1 MINFSAFPVRQTNNY
16 LWIKIPAGLAVL
28 SFLISF
34 ALIASPSVS
43 ERELGLTIFQI
54 TGFVVVVV
62 LSIFL
67 FVIPIWFT
75 KYIITR
81 FIRVVTQGYPMS
93 VSAYDN
99 INSFEKFAV
108 DNGYEY
114 IKYNPQT
121 TAPHDLYAGMYE
133 KDKLDDVYIL
143 YQIQGVNEGKDFSLY
158 CLAIAEGS
166 WPGRSERRGMA
177 YAHDT
182 DGRRI
187 EYATV
192 LSTTSQI
199 PRKRLGEIKV
209 LNVENRSAIFV
220 NGYISDRNTLKK
232 MFDLL
237 DANH

>member
-1 MINFSAFPVRQTNNY
+1 MMINFSAFPVRQINNY

-34 ALIASPSVS
+34 ALIARPSVA
-43 ERELGLTIFQI
+43 EKELGLTIFQI
-54 TGFVVVVV
+54 TGFVVVV
-62 LSIFL
+62 LLTIFL
-67 FVIPIWFT
+67 FVISMWFT

-81 FIRVVTQGYPMS
+81 FIRVVTEGYPVS

-99 INSFEKFAV
+99 ISSFEKFAI
-108 DNGYEY
+108 DNDYEY

-121 TAPHDLYAGMYE
+121 IAPHNLYTGMYE
-133 KDKLDDVYIL
+133 KAKLDDVYIL
-143 YQIQGVNEGKDFSLY
+143 YQIQGVYKGNNFSLY

-177 YAHDT
+177 YAHDI

-192 LSTTSQI
+192 LSTPSHV
-199 PRKRLGEIKV
+199 PRKRFGDIKV
-209 LNVENRSAIFV
+209 LNDKNRSVIFV

-237 DANH
+237 D

>member
-1 MINFSAFPVRQTNNY
+1 MNFSAFPVRETNTY
-16 LWIKIPAGLAVL
+16 LWFKIPAGLVVL
-28 SFLISF
+28 SLLISF
-34 ALIASPSVS
+34 VLISRPSVS
-43 ERELGLTIFQI
+43 ERDLGLTIFQI
-54 TGFVVVVV
+54 TGFVIVGV

-67 FVIPIWFT
+67 FVISIWFT

-81 FIRVVTQGYPMS
+81 FIRVVTEGYPVL

-99 INSFEKFAV
+99 ISSFEKFAV

-133 KDKLDDVYIL
+133 KHELDDVYIL

-192 LSTTSQI
+192 LSTPSHV
-199 PRKRLGEIKV
+199 PRKRFGVIRV
-209 LNVENRSAIFV
+209 HNDQNRSTIFV

-237 DANH
+237 DSNR

>member
-1 MINFSAFPVRQTNNY
+1 MINFSAFPVRQINNY

-28 SFLISF
+28 NFLISF
-34 ALIASPSVS
+34 ALIARPSVA
-43 ERELGLTIFQI
+43 EKELGLTIFQI
-54 TGFVVVVV
+54 TGFVVVVL

-67 FVIPIWFT
+67 FVISMWFT

-81 FIRVVTQGYPMS
+81 FIRVVTEGYPVS

-99 INSFEKFAV
+99 ISSFEKFAI
-108 DNGYEY
+108 DNDYEY

-121 TAPHDLYAGMYE
+121 IAPHNLYTGMYE
-133 KDKLDDVYIL
+133 KAKLDDVYIL
-143 YQIQGVNEGKDFSLY
+143 YQIQGVYKGNNFSLY

-177 YAHDT
+177 YAHDI

-192 LSTTSQI
+192 LSTPSHV
-199 PRKRLGEIKV
+199 PRKRFGDIKV
-209 LNVENRSAIFV
+209 LNDKNRSVIFV

-237 DANH
+237 D

>member
-28 SFLISF
+28 SLLISF
-34 ALIASPSVS
+34 ALIARPSVA
-43 ERELGLTIFQI
+43 EKELGLTIFQLTAYTVSGVI
-54 TGFVVVVV
+54 AIFV
-62 LSIFL
+62 L
-67 FVIPIWFT
+67 VIALWFT

-81 FIRVVTQGYPMS
+81 FIHVVAEGYPVS

-99 INSFEKFAV
+99 ISTFEKFAI

-121 TAPHDLYAGMYE
+121 TAPHGFYAGMYE
-133 KDKLDDVYIL
+133 KANLDDVYIL
-143 YQIQGVNEGKDFSLY
+143 YQIQGVYKGNNFSLY

-177 YAHDT
+177 YAHDI
-182 DGRRI
+182 DGRRL
-187 EYATV
+187 EYVTV
-192 LSTTSQI
+192 LSTPSLI
-199 PRKRLGEIKV
+199 PRKRFGVIKV
-209 LNVENRSAIFV
+209 LSNTDRSVIFV

-232 MFDLL
+232 MFDLFT
-237 DANH
+237 H